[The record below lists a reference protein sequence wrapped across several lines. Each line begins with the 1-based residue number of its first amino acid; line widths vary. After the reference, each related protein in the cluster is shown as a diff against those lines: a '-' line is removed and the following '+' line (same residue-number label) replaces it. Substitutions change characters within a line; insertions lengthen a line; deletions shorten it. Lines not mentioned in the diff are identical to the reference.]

1 MSDSIIDPELVAL
14 DVDLGA
20 SKQEVIAGLAR
31 IVAASGRAEAEG
43 LIRDALARED
53 QFATGMPGRFAIPH
67 CRSAAV
73 NRPTLGFARLSRP
86 VDFGGPDGPADLI
99 FLIAADAGGGEAHM
113 NMLTQLAR
121 ALVKSEF
128 VEALRQAP
136 DADSIV
142 GLVRDAVQLPQET
155 APAVG
160 VATPAAPT
168 TAAPTAAASTTA
180 APTTAASARAGAG
193 VQQPAA
199 QAPAR
204 VPRIVAV
211 TSCPTGIAHT
221 YMAADYL
228 TEAGRKAGVEVQVE
242 PQGASGSAPL
252 SREVIAAADAVIFA
266 ADVGVQGR
274 ERFAGKPVIESG
286 VNRAVNEPDAMIAEA
301 LAAASDPHARRVHV
315 AAGAAAEPEEG
326 RAQIGWGKRIQQ
338 SLMTGVS
345 YMIPFVAAGGLL
357 IALGFLF
364 GGYEI
369 AGSAKDIALKN
380 SFANLPAPTAH
391 AMFGS
396 ALMTY
401 IGAVLGAVG
410 QAAFGFLLPALA
422 GFIGFGLA
430 DRPGIAPGFVAGAV
444 AGLTG
449 AGFLGAI
456 VGGLL
461 GGFIAY
467 WFTTLKPPRWLRGL
481 MPVVI
486 IPLVGSLLAG
496 GLMYAVLGRPLASL
510 TTALNNWLSGMTGAS
525 AIILGIV
532 LGLMMCFDLGG
543 PVNKAAYL
551 FATTNLAVANVGS
564 MKVMAAVMAA
574 GMVPPLAMA
583 LSTVIRPKLY
593 TPAERENGTA
603 AWLLGA
609 SFISEGAIPFAAADP
624 LRVIPSMM
632 VSGAVTGALS
642 MALGATSQAP
652 HGGIF
657 VFFAIGSLW
666 AFVLAIVAGAVV
678 GAALVTFLKELGLR
692 RQSSAEAASEAAGE
706 PVGVAGEQGEVGG
719 EPVGAASLV

>member
-43 LIRDALARED
+43 LIRDALAREE

-73 NRPTLGFARLSRP
+73 NRPSLGFARLSRP
-86 VDFGGPDGPADLI
+86 VDFGGPDGPADLV

-121 ALVKSEF
+121 ALVKPEF

-136 DADSIV
+136 DADTIV
-142 GLVRDAVQLPQET
+142 ELVRDAVKLPEAS
-155 APAVG
+155 APA
-160 VATPAAPT
+160 PSAAEAP
-168 TAAPTAAASTTA
+168 TAAPTAETA
-180 APTTAASARAGAG
+180 PP
-193 VQQPAA
+193 QQPAA
-199 QAPAR
+199 QTPAR

-228 TEAGRKAGVEVQVE
+228 TEAGQRAGVDVQVE
-242 PQGASGSAPL
+242 PQGASGYAPL
-252 SREVIAAADAVIFA
+252 PRDVIAAADAVIFA
-266 ADVGVQGR
+266 ADVGVKGR
-274 ERFAGKPVIESG
+274 ERFAGKPVIEAG

-301 LAAASDPHARRVHV
+301 LAAASDPHARRVRAATG
-315 AAGAAAEPEEG
+315 AAGEPEEG
-326 RAQIGWGKRIQQ
+326 PAQVGWGKRIQQ

-357 IALGFLF
+357 IALSFLF

-380 SFANLPAPTAH
+380 SFTNLPTPTAH

-430 DRPGIAPGFVAGAV
+430 ERPGIAPGFVAGAV

-467 WFTTLKPPRWLRGL
+467 WFTTLTPPRWLRGL

-496 GLMYAVLGRPLASL
+496 GLMYAVLGRPLAAL

-593 TPAERENGTA
+593 TAAERENGAA

-632 VSGAVTGALS
+632 VGGAVTGALS
-642 MALGATSQAP
+642 MGLGATSQAP

-657 VFFAIGSLW
+657 VFFAIGNLW
-666 AFVLAIVAGAVV
+666 AFVLSIVV
-678 GAALVTFLKELGLR
+678 GAIVGAFMVTLLKELGER
-692 RQSSAEAASEAAGE
+692 RQPSPEQAAEVVAESSGLAAQSAG
-706 PVGVAGEQGEVGG
+706 
-719 EPVGAASLV
+719 ASSTV